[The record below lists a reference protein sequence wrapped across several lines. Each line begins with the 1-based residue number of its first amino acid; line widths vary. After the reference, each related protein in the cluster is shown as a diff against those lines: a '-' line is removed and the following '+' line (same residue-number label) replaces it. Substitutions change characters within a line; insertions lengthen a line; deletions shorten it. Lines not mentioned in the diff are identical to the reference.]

1 MIEQYA
7 AIKSRGTAA
16 ILAAGGTLTHHHSVG
31 FEHQPWMKVEHSPAA
46 LNALRAVKAELDPTN
61 LMNPGS
67 LLPPAEEPR
76 ANDCLAQDLPE
87 GLPSRAV

>member
-1 MIEQYA
+1 
-7 AIKSRGTAA
+7 
-16 ILAAGGTLTHHHSVG
+16 
-31 FEHQPWMKVEHSPAA
+31 MKVEHSPAA

-67 LLPPAEEPR
+67 LLPPAEEPL
-76 ANDCLAQDLPE
+76 ANGCLAQDLPE